1 MAHDIRLELGTSHL
15 SATTSISVG
24 SREESVESNLPF
36 LADTPC
42 DLDDHSSLGPGRLEV
57 SRASRGDLGVVREV
71 FHLASGD
78 AVACRILLH
87 NGSTDSIQV
96 VSTSLIINDLAL
108 GDSSVSDWNYLRA
121 PRKKNDMPACIRLGD
136 TGPAIWDAA
145 RGTPETGGVIQTDDD
160 RPPRSF
166 ISSELTAIFTESAA
180 IVLGVL
186 PADRQMVQSVLTLS
200 ADRRQL
206 DSLRVDCLGDGQHL
220 MPGTSFESQWVWVQ
234 FASDVHEAIEAYT
247 TALSKVQP
255 PRQRM
260 STPPTVWCSWYYYGD
275 GFTQKECEENLT
287 ALEQRPLPIDVFQID
302 ECWDLH
308 WADWQTNADWPG
320 LSAIAERV
328 TAMGMQPGIWTCPV
342 LAEPRSRTRYAHP
355 EWLLRDRQG
364 RLITFPMNDM
374 QNLVL
379 DPTVAAVQAFIEA
392 IYRDLRQR
400 GFSYFKLDFMRAV
413 AEPGVAFADDTC
425 NRADAF
431 RLALEAVRRGAGEDA
446 YINVCGGLYGPS
458 LGLADA
464 QRSGSDVK
472 SLWPVAPE
480 GEEITGYGP
489 FTIKQNTLRYW
500 MNRLWHN
507 DPDALMVRRRAT
519 PARGESLS
527 LGLLTDDEAL
537 TCTLNQYLGGGLVCF
552 SENLAEIDSDRLML
566 LRHCVPSIGAAAIPR
581 DLLQAPR
588 FPAIFTSAID
598 TPPPGLQPWYTIS
611 VVNWFDEPRVFE
623 VPLDGDLLPGIDLD
637 RPVVISRFAAED
649 TQSVLAGDMLRL
661 GPVPAHG
668 CQVWKVQFSS
678 AEAPMLMGTD
688 GHFSMGAAEVT
699 AWSATPEG
707 LTLTIH
713 WPWPMRL
720 RLWLRPPAGCAF
732 AGSGMD
738 ETTVV
743 EIEGPAQS
751 TEIRLAYD
759 LD

>member
-275 GFTQKECEENLT
+275 GFTQ
-287 ALEQRPLPIDVFQID
+287 
-302 ECWDLH
+302 
-308 WADWQTNADWPG
+308 
-320 LSAIAERV
+320 
-328 TAMGMQPGIWTCPV
+328 
-342 LAEPRSRTRYAHP
+342 
-355 EWLLRDRQG
+355 
-364 RLITFPMNDM
+364 
-374 QNLVL
+374 
-379 DPTVAAVQAFIEA
+379 
-392 IYRDLRQR
+392 
-400 GFSYFKLDFMRAV
+400 
-413 AEPGVAFADDTC
+413 
-425 NRADAF
+425 
-431 RLALEAVRRGAGEDA
+431 
-446 YINVCGGLYGPS
+446 
-458 LGLADA
+458 
-464 QRSGSDVK
+464 
-472 SLWPVAPE
+472 
-480 GEEITGYGP
+480 
-489 FTIKQNTLRYW
+489 
-500 MNRLWHN
+500 
-507 DPDALMVRRRAT
+507 
-519 PARGESLS
+519 
-527 LGLLTDDEAL
+527 
-537 TCTLNQYLGGGLVCF
+537 
-552 SENLAEIDSDRLML
+552 
-566 LRHCVPSIGAAAIPR
+566 
-581 DLLQAPR
+581 
-588 FPAIFTSAID
+588 
-598 TPPPGLQPWYTIS
+598 
-611 VVNWFDEPRVFE
+611 
-623 VPLDGDLLPGIDLD
+623 
-637 RPVVISRFAAED
+637 
-649 TQSVLAGDMLRL
+649 
-661 GPVPAHG
+661 
-668 CQVWKVQFSS
+668 
-678 AEAPMLMGTD
+678 
-688 GHFSMGAAEVT
+688 
-699 AWSATPEG
+699 
-707 LTLTIH
+707 
-713 WPWPMRL
+713 
-720 RLWLRPPAGCAF
+720 
-732 AGSGMD
+732 
-738 ETTVV
+738 
-743 EIEGPAQS
+743 
-751 TEIRLAYD
+751 
-759 LD
+759 